1 MPLLT
6 NPTLFAPST
15 HAAAAPGAVL
25 SRAALREYAANGYVA
40 IPDLCSAGDLAQI
53 RTTLLE
59 FFRRQVGRDEG
70 NQFDMLGLDVDASA
84 ARQPQ
89 ILKPSVFAPALLR
102 TEYFDKLESAARQLL
117 GPDAQ
122 FSFDHS
128 ILKPARSAVAT
139 PWHQDEANH
148 NHKYLRYRQV
158 SFWMALQDTPVE
170 AGCMR
175 YIPGSD
181 RGPLLP
187 HHWLDDDP
195 RIHAI
200 ECRAE
205 NFDES
210 LAVAV
215 PAAAGSCIAHD
226 GRTLHSA
233 LPNVSGAGRFAYI
246 VAFTSPPVL
255 ARQARAFTLVSNDT
269 ANLRRRTRWLRH
281 GGFLIYGMRRLR
293 RPLRSSPRAL
303 WRKLRL
309 IVRAAYLRVR
319 AGRRA
324 APSTLS
330 RERQN
335 P

>member
-1 MPLLT
+1 MPFLS
-6 NPTLFAPST
+6 NPTFLATSPTQATDAPS
-15 HAAAAPGAVL
+15 AVL
-25 SRAALREYAANGYVA
+25 SRAALREYAASGYVA
-40 IPDLCSAGDLAQI
+40 IPDLCSAGDLAEI
-53 RTTLLE
+53 RATLLE
-59 FFRRQVGRDEG
+59 FFRRRVGRDEG
-70 NQFDMLGLDVDASA
+70 HQFDMLGLDIDASA

-89 ILKPSVFAPALLR
+89 IIKPSVFAPALLR
-102 TEYFDKLESAARQLL
+102 TEYFDKLQSAARQLL

-128 ILKPARSAVAT
+128 ILKPGYSAAAT
-139 PWHQDEANH
+139 PWHQDEAH
-148 NHKYLRYRQV
+148 HSHQYLRYRQV
-158 SFWMALQDTPVE
+158 SFWMPLQDTPVE

-187 HHWLDDDP
+187 HHWLNDDP
-195 RIHAI
+195 RIHAL
-200 ECRAE
+200 ECRAD

-215 PAAAGSCIAHD
+215 PAAAGSCIVHD

-233 LPNVSGAGRFAYI
+233 LPNVSAAERFAYI
-246 VAFTSPPVL
+246 VAFTAPPVL
-255 ARQARAFTLVSNDT
+255 ARQVRAITRAANDT
-269 ANLRRRTRWLRH
+269 ANMRRRTRWLRH

-309 IVRAAYLRVR
+309 IVRAACLRVR
-319 AGRRA
+319 IGRRA
-324 APSTLS
+324 APPSLS
-330 RERQN
+330 GG
-335 P
+335 

>member
-1 MPLLT
+1 MPFLS
-6 NPTLFAPST
+6 NPTLLATSPTQATDPPS
-15 HAAAAPGAVL
+15 AVL
-25 SRAALREYAANGYVA
+25 SRAALREYAASGYVA
-40 IPDLCSAGDLAQI
+40 IPDLCSAGDLAEI

-70 NQFDMLGLDVDASA
+70 NQFDMLGLDVDADA
-84 ARQPQ
+84 VRQPQ
-89 ILKPSVFAPALLR
+89 IIKPSVFAPALLL
-102 TEYFDKLESAARQLL
+102 TEYFDKLQNAARQLL

-128 ILKPARSAVAT
+128 ILKPARSATPT

-158 SFWMALQDTPVE
+158 SFWLALQDTPVE

-187 HHWLDDDP
+187 HHWLNDDP

-200 ECRAE
+200 ECHAD

-215 PAAAGSCIAHD
+215 PAAAGSCIVHD

-246 VAFTSPPVL
+246 VAFTAPPVL
-255 ARQARAFTLVSNDT
+255 ARQASAVTLASSDT
-269 ANLRRRTRWLRH
+269 ANLRRRTRWLRR
-281 GGFLIYGMRRLR
+281 GGFLICGIRRLR
-293 RPLRSSPRAL
+293 RPLRSSPKAL

-309 IVRAAYLRVR
+309 IVRAACLRVR

-324 APSTLS
+324 GPPGLS
-330 RERQN
+330 RE
-335 P
+335 